1 MPSRSATAR
10 PVHSSRLWFASKEPV
25 QCVRQV
31 HPFRSQFG
39 EALPGYPFHQ
49 FDPARKQF
57 HQDGS
62 SVIAIL
68 VSAHVPTLLQPV
80 DQFHC
85 AVVPQHQPLRQG
97 LDSGFLAFR
106 EAANRKQQEIL
117 LWFNAQA
124 AGRGV
129 CVAQKNAYPIPQRG
143 QRAVIGSRDLG
154 CHKSIIS

>member
-1 MPSRSATAR
+1 MPFRSVTAR
-10 PVHSSRLWFASKEPV
+10 SVHSSCLWFAFVEPV
-25 QCVRQV
+25 QCVRKV

-39 EALPGYPFHQ
+39 EALPGYPFDE

-57 HQDGS
+57 HEDGS
-62 SVIAIL
+62 PVVTVL
-68 VSAHVPTLLQPV
+68 VSAHVPALLQPV

-97 LDSGFLAFR
+97 LDSGFRAFR
-106 EAANRKQQEIL
+106 EAANCKQQEIL

-124 AGRGV
+124 AGRGIG
-129 CVAQKNAYPIPQRG
+129 VAQKNAYPITQRG
-143 QRAVIGSRDLG
+143 QRSVIGGRDLG